1 MLIGKGR
8 GAGSANIHATVPGK
22 VLRMMSYTASDGQS
36 NEAFVIRME
45 GSFEKLGKRQP
56 AFLWENML
64 SFDIQRII
72 AEYGIVEMD
81 GAGRPVSDII
91 ASLRSVAPP
100 ITLVVRCIFDDPWL
114 AADYALCQQRLDD
127 IAEGAAIIASASRV
141 DRIVYVFSER
151 EAEMG
156 EAILSAG
163 SKWGI
168 SNHLVLSS
176 GRYPQHN
183 RRELELILRDYG
195 KREEI
200 VLGSLF
206 ILGPATLAAVYD
218 AVKMRKPIL
227 ERYVAVG
234 GTAVRQPQVMKVRIG
249 TRIGELFAQCGGFSA
264 PPKRIASGSPLLGKR
279 TIDLDEPVIKTT
291 GAVFAL
297 RKEFRQ
303 DYAGNCINCGECR
316 KVCPVGLDPEELYKR
331 ISMETASLE
340 TESSLSTSCP
350 LAKELHRVAEC
361 HGCGCCEAVCP
372 SQLPLSTAIVNFA
385 AAVSS
390 SQSGARGK

>member
-151 EAEMG
+151 
-156 EAILSAG
+156 
-163 SKWGI
+163 
-168 SNHLVLSS
+168 
-176 GRYPQHN
+176 
-183 RRELELILRDYG
+183 
-195 KREEI
+195 
-200 VLGSLF
+200 
-206 ILGPATLAAVYD
+206 
-218 AVKMRKPIL
+218 
-227 ERYVAVG
+227 
-234 GTAVRQPQVMKVRIG
+234 
-249 TRIGELFAQCGGFSA
+249 
-264 PPKRIASGSPLLGKR
+264 
-279 TIDLDEPVIKTT
+279 
-291 GAVFAL
+291 
-297 RKEFRQ
+297 
-303 DYAGNCINCGECR
+303 
-316 KVCPVGLDPEELYKR
+316 
-331 ISMETASLE
+331 
-340 TESSLSTSCP
+340 
-350 LAKELHRVAEC
+350 
-361 HGCGCCEAVCP
+361 
-372 SQLPLSTAIVNFA
+372 
-385 AAVSS
+385 
-390 SQSGARGK
+390 